1 MRKMN
6 EDEQGRLPLLP
17 VCAVQLAKKL
27 DVHLILGGAAVYRC
41 DNRLI
46 FIDGFSRCDQTAAQ
60 EALFPQAQRRP
71 APARARNI
79 IASRPRLPY
88 SEEVNGRTWKAW
100 LVPGGLLLALAAA
113 LVSSSLFV
121 QVAPSLAFYY
131 VAVFA
136 AGLLLAWRF
145 NSSRVLFSLLVLLLA
160 HRAVDF
166 FAAGQVQTGSVHTG
180 PGRTAVALAALL
192 VPLNFIV
199 FASMR
204 ERGLTIAGVAPR
216 FGLLFLESVVFAV
229 LCRPEN
235 SPANPHPGE
244 AAIPLWIPLLLTFV
258 AAIAVFVRRFFQTRK
273 PIEPGF
279 AWSMAAVFMW
289 LQFAPTGKM
298 SDAYVATAALILAA
312 SLIETSYVLAYHD
325 ELTGIRGRRAFNES
339 LLSLDQQYAIAI
351 VDIDHFKKFNDT
363 YGHDVGDQVLCMVA
377 KRLSQVGGDG
387 QAFRCGGEEF
397 AIVFCN
403 TSAKEAFEHLD
414 ALRLIVEKSTFHV
427 RGADR
432 RAERIAEERAER
444 RSDPRD
450 EPDRRMSARRSV
462 KRKSVKESAKKKIAA
477 ASPNQPQKSAD
488 PDFVLK
494 GVDFALKG
502 RGFSR
507 AVTPAKSEAAS
518 AAEAQPTEQDDLF
531 PQPAS
536 QPPDRLSDHLSVT
549 VSIGV
554 AEPST
559 RNRQPEQVI
568 QAADQALYR
577 AKNKGRNRVELAS
590 TAPLRL
596 AEPKRAKASRL

>member
-1 MRKMN
+1 M
-6 EDEQGRLPLLP
+6 
-17 VCAVQLAKKL
+17 
-27 DVHLILGGAAVYRC
+27 
-41 DNRLI
+41 
-46 FIDGFSRCDQTAAQ
+46 
-60 EALFPQAQRRP
+60 
-71 APARARNI
+71 
-79 IASRPRLPY
+79 
-88 SEEVNGRTWKAW
+88 
-100 LVPGGLLLALAAA
+100 VPGGLLLALAAA
-113 LVSSSLFV
+113 LVNSSLFV

-145 NSSRVLFSLLVLLLA
+145 NSSRILFSLLVLLLA
-160 HRAVDF
+160 HRAVDYF
-166 FAAGQVQTGSVHTG
+166 SEGQIHTG

-192 VPLNFIV
+192 IPLNFIV

-204 ERGLTIAGVAPR
+204 ERGLVIAGVAPR
-216 FGLLFLESVVFAV
+216 FGLLFLESVIFAV

-235 SPANPHPGE
+235 SPARPLHAGDP
-244 AAIPLWIPLLLTFV
+244 AIPLWILLSFV
-258 AAIAVFVRRFFQTRK
+258 AATAVFVRRFFQMRK

-279 AWSMAAVFMW
+279 VWSVAAVFMW
-289 LQFAPTGKM
+289 LEFAPAGKAA
-298 SDAYVATAALILAA
+298 DAYVATAALILGA

-397 AIVFCN
+397 AIVFRN

-414 ALRLIVEKSTFHV
+414 SLRQVVEKSTFQV
-427 RGADR
+427 RGSER
-432 RAERIAEERAER
+432 RSER

-450 EPDRRMSARRSV
+450 DLRKGEADRRKPARRKTAS
-462 KRKSVKESAKKKIAA
+462 
-477 ASPNQPQKSAD
+477 ASPNPS
-488 PDFVLK
+488 
-494 GVDFALKG
+494 
-502 RGFSR
+502 
-507 AVTPAKSEAAS
+507 
-518 AAEAQPTEQDDLF
+518 
-531 PQPAS
+531 
-536 QPPDRLSDHLSVT
+536 PDRLSDPLSVT

-559 RNRQPEQVI
+559 RYRQPEQVI

-596 AEPKRAKASRL
+596 AEGKRAKASRL

>member
-1 MRKMN
+1 M
-6 EDEQGRLPLLP
+6 
-17 VCAVQLAKKL
+17 
-27 DVHLILGGAAVYRC
+27 
-41 DNRLI
+41 
-46 FIDGFSRCDQTAAQ
+46 
-60 EALFPQAQRRP
+60 
-71 APARARNI
+71 
-79 IASRPRLPY
+79 
-88 SEEVNGRTWKAW
+88 
-100 LVPGGLLLALAAA
+100 PGGLLLALAAA
-113 LVSSSLFV
+113 LVSSSLFA
-121 QVAPSLAFYY
+121 QVTPSLAFYY

-166 FAAGQVQTGSVHTG
+166 FSEGQIHAG

-192 VPLNFIV
+192 IPLNFIV
-199 FASMR
+199 FAAMR
-204 ERGLTIAGVAPR
+204 ERGLVIAGIAPR
-216 FGLLFLESVVFAV
+216 FGLLFLESVIFAV

-235 SPANPHPGE
+235 SPARPLHAGDP
-244 AAIPLWIPLLLTFV
+244 AIPLWILLSFV
-258 AAIAVFVRRFFQTRK
+258 AATAVFVRRFFQTRK

-279 AWSMAAVFMW
+279 AWSVAAVFMW
-289 LQFAPTGKM
+289 LEFAPAGKAA
-298 SDAYVATAALILAA
+298 DAYVATAALILGA

-377 KRLSQVGGDG
+377 KRLSQAGGDG

-397 AIVFCN
+397 AIVFRN

-414 ALRLIVEKSTFHV
+414 SLRRIVEKSTFQV
-427 RGADR
+427 RGSER
-432 RAERIAEERAER
+432 RAERRAEK
-444 RSDPRD
+444 RSDSRND
-450 EPDRRMSARRSV
+450 LRKGEADRRKPARRKTAS
-462 KRKSVKESAKKKIAA
+462 
-477 ASPNQPQKSAD
+477 ASPSPS
-488 PDFVLK
+488 
-494 GVDFALKG
+494 
-502 RGFSR
+502 
-507 AVTPAKSEAAS
+507 
-518 AAEAQPTEQDDLF
+518 
-531 PQPAS
+531 
-536 QPPDRLSDHLSVT
+536 PDRLSDHLSVT

-559 RNRQPEQVI
+559 RYRQPEQVI

-596 AEPKRAKASRL
+596 AEGKRAKASRF

>member
-1 MRKMN
+1 
-6 EDEQGRLPLLP
+6 
-17 VCAVQLAKKL
+17 
-27 DVHLILGGAAVYRC
+27 
-41 DNRLI
+41 
-46 FIDGFSRCDQTAAQ
+46 
-60 EALFPQAQRRP
+60 
-71 APARARNI
+71 
-79 IASRPRLPY
+79 
-88 SEEVNGRTWKAW
+88 VNGRTWKAW

-113 LVSSSLFV
+113 LVNSSLFV
-121 QVAPSLAFYY
+121 QVAPSLHFYY
-131 VAVFA
+131 VCAFA
-136 AGLLLAWRF
+136 AGLVLAWRF
-145 NSSRVLFSLLVLLLA
+145 NSSRVLFSLLVLLVA

-166 FAAGQVQTGSVHTG
+166 FAAGQFHTG

-199 FASMR
+199 FAAMR
-204 ERGLTIAGVAPR
+204 ERGLIIAGIAPR

-235 SPANPHPGE
+235 SPANPPHPGA
-244 AAIPLWIPLLLTFV
+244 AAIPLWILLLLTFV

-279 AWSMAAVFMW
+279 VWSVAAVFMW
-289 LQFAPTGKM
+289 LQFAPVGKA

-363 YGHDVGDQVLCMVA
+363 YGHDVGDQVLCLVA

-397 AIVFCN
+397 AIVFRN
-403 TSAKEAFEHLD
+403 TSAKEAFDHLD
-414 ALRLIVEKSTFHV
+414 ALRQIIEKSTFQM
-427 RGADR
+427 RGSER
-432 RAERIAEERAER
+432 RAEAKAER
-444 RSDPRD
+444 TANASAEKSSNRRAG
-450 EPDRRMSARRSV
+450 ELDRR
-462 KRKSVKESAKKKIAA
+462 KPAKKKAGLRRDGRIRPSSGAQLRA
-477 ASPNQPQKSAD
+477 NQ
-488 PDFVLK
+488 
-494 GVDFALKG
+494 
-502 RGFSR
+502 
-507 AVTPAKSEAAS
+507 
-518 AAEAQPTEQDDLF
+518 QP
-531 PQPAS
+531 
-536 QPPDRLSDHLSVT
+536 DHLSVT

-559 RNRQPEQVI
+559 RYRQPEQVI

-596 AEPKRAKASRL
+596 AESKRVKASRL

>member
-1 MRKMN
+1 M
-6 EDEQGRLPLLP
+6 
-17 VCAVQLAKKL
+17 
-27 DVHLILGGAAVYRC
+27 
-41 DNRLI
+41 
-46 FIDGFSRCDQTAAQ
+46 
-60 EALFPQAQRRP
+60 
-71 APARARNI
+71 
-79 IASRPRLPY
+79 
-88 SEEVNGRTWKAW
+88 
-100 LVPGGLLLALAAA
+100 LALAAA
-113 LVSSSLFV
+113 LVNSSLFV
-121 QVAPSLAFYY
+121 QVAPSLSFYY

-145 NSSRVLFSLLVLLLA
+145 NSSRLLFSLLALLLA
-160 HRAVDF
+160 HRAVAF
-166 FAAGQVQTGSVHTG
+166 FSNGPLQTGNVLSG

-192 VPLNFIV
+192 IPLNFIA
-199 FASMR
+199 FAQMR
-204 ERGLTIAGVAPR
+204 ERGLTIAGIAPR

-235 SPANPHPGE
+235 SPVNLLHPS
-244 AAIPLWIPLLLTFV
+244 AFPLPLWILLSFV
-258 AAIAVFVRRFFQTRK
+258 AAIGVFVWRFVQTRK

-279 AWSMAAVFMW
+279 AWSTAAVFLW
-289 LQFAPTGKM
+289 LQFAPVGKM

-377 KRLSQVGGDG
+377 KRLSDVGGDG

-397 AIVFCN
+397 AIVFRD

-414 ALRLIVEKSTFHV
+414 ALRQRIEKCTFQV

-432 RAERIAEERAER
+432 RAEKAAER
-444 RSDPRD
+444 SAGKSGNRRAGTSHS
-450 EPDRRMSARRSV
+450 DRRKSA
-462 KRKSVKESAKKKIAA
+462 KRKTAA
-477 ASPNQPQKSAD
+477 ARSLSKQ
-488 PDFVLK
+488 
-494 GVDFALKG
+494 
-502 RGFSR
+502 R
-507 AVTPAKSEAAS
+507 E
-518 AAEAQPTEQDDLF
+518 LF

-536 QPPDRLSDHLSVT
+536 QSPDRSSDRLSDHLADRLSVT

-568 QAADQALYR
+568 QSADQALYR
-577 AKNKGRNRVELAS
+577 AKNEGRNRVELAS
-590 TAPLRL
+590 TAQFHV
-596 AEPKRAKASRL
+596 AEGKRGKASRF

>member
-1 MRKMN
+1 
-6 EDEQGRLPLLP
+6 
-17 VCAVQLAKKL
+17 
-27 DVHLILGGAAVYRC
+27 
-41 DNRLI
+41 
-46 FIDGFSRCDQTAAQ
+46 
-60 EALFPQAQRRP
+60 
-71 APARARNI
+71 
-79 IASRPRLPY
+79 
-88 SEEVNGRTWKAW
+88 
-100 LVPGGLLLALAAA
+100 LLLALAAA
-113 LVSSSLFV
+113 LVSSSLFA
-121 QVAPSLAFYY
+121 QVTPSLAFYY

-166 FAAGQVQTGSVHTG
+166 FSEGQIHAG

-192 VPLNFIV
+192 IPLNFIV
-199 FASMR
+199 FAAMR
-204 ERGLTIAGVAPR
+204 ERGLVIAGIAPR
-216 FGLLFLESVVFAV
+216 FGLLFLESVIFAV

-235 SPANPHPGE
+235 SPARPLHAGDP
-244 AAIPLWIPLLLTFV
+244 AIPLWILLSFV
-258 AAIAVFVRRFFQTRK
+258 AATAVFVRRFFQTRK

-279 AWSMAAVFMW
+279 AWSVAAVFMW
-289 LQFAPTGKM
+289 LEFAPAGKAA
-298 SDAYVATAALILAA
+298 DAYVATAALILGA

-377 KRLSQVGGDG
+377 KRLSQAGGDG

-397 AIVFCN
+397 AIVFRN

-414 ALRLIVEKSTFHV
+414 SLRLIVEKSTFQV
-427 RGADR
+427 RGSER
-432 RAERIAEERAER
+432 RAERRAEK
-444 RSDPRD
+444 RSDSRND
-450 EPDRRMSARRSV
+450 LRKGEADRRKPARRKTAS
-462 KRKSVKESAKKKIAA
+462 
-477 ASPNQPQKSAD
+477 ASPSPS
-488 PDFVLK
+488 
-494 GVDFALKG
+494 
-502 RGFSR
+502 
-507 AVTPAKSEAAS
+507 
-518 AAEAQPTEQDDLF
+518 
-531 PQPAS
+531 
-536 QPPDRLSDHLSVT
+536 PDRLSDHLSVT

-559 RNRQPEQVI
+559 RYRQPEQVI

-596 AEPKRAKASRL
+596 AEGKRAKASRF

>member
-1 MRKMN
+1 MN
-6 EDEQGRLPLLP
+6 E
-17 VCAVQLAKKL
+17 
-27 DVHLILGGAAVYRC
+27 
-41 DNRLI
+41 
-46 FIDGFSRCDQTAAQ
+46 
-60 EALFPQAQRRP
+60 
-71 APARARNI
+71 
-79 IASRPRLPY
+79 
-88 SEEVNGRTWKAW
+88 RTWKAW
-100 LVPGGLLLALAAA
+100 LVPGGLLLALAAT

-121 QVAPSLAFYY
+121 QVAPSLSFYY

-145 NSSRVLFSLLVLLLA
+145 NSSRVLFSLLILLLA

-166 FAAGQVQTGSVHTG
+166 FSAGQVYDGQAHTG

-192 VPLNFIV
+192 IPLNFIV

-204 ERGLTIAGVAPR
+204 ERGLTIAGIAPR

-235 SPANPHPGE
+235 SPADPHHSG
-244 AAIPLWIPLLLTFV
+244 ANAIPLWILLSFV
-258 AAIAVFVRRFFQTRK
+258 AAVAVFIRRFFQTRQ
-273 PIEPGF
+273 PLEPGF
-279 AWSMAAVFMW
+279 VWSVTAVFIW
-289 LQFAPTGKM
+289 LQFAPVGKA

-312 SLIETSYVLAYHD
+312 SLIETSYVLVYHD

-377 KRLSQVGGDG
+377 SRLTQVGGDG

-397 AIVFCN
+397 AIVFRN

-414 ALRLIVEKSTFHV
+414 ALRQIIENSTFHV
-427 RGADR
+427 RGSER
-432 RAERIAEERAER
+432 RAERSAER
-444 RSDPRD
+444 SATSRSDRRTGTG
-450 EPDRRMSARRSV
+450 ESDRRNST
-462 KRKSVKESAKKKIAA
+462 
-477 ASPNQPQKSAD
+477 QK
-488 PDFVLK
+488 
-494 GVDFALKG
+494 ALKG

-507 AVTPAKSEAAS
+507 AVRQAKLPAALAA
-518 AAEAQPTEQDDLF
+518 AARPRKQKDLS
-531 PQPAS
+531 PEPANH
-536 QPPDRLSDHLSVT
+536 PPDRSSDHLSVT

-554 AEPST
+554 SEPST
-559 RNRQPEQVI
+559 RYRQPEQVI

-577 AKNKGRNRVELAS
+577 AKHKGRNRVELAS

-596 AEPKRAKASRL
+596 AVGKRSKASRL